1 MQTLEKNQV
10 RLQALREKTE
20 DKLRERLGKFDEKLK
35 EMLKRVEAYRFIGVS
50 SFLLTLTTYARVPEP
65 LAVPKTYLYLKPDT
79 GTNTYSGNREI
90 RIDSSFFVTMK
101 RPKETEFRT

>member
-1 MQTLEKNQV
+1 MQTLEKNQI

-50 SFLLTLTTYARVPEP
+50 
-65 LAVPKTYLYLKPDT
+65 
-79 GTNTYSGNREI
+79 
-90 RIDSSFFVTMK
+90 
-101 RPKETEFRT
+101 

>member
-35 EMLKRVEAYRFIGVS
+35 EMLNRFIGVS
-50 SFLLTLTTYARVPEP
+50 YFVLFSS
-65 LAVPKTYLYLKPDT
+65 LKPVKLARNRAELFPSCKKKT
-79 GTNTYSGNREI
+79 SILIKAFITLIFLSGRVQDGRVDQIENGKTR
-90 RIDSSFFVTMK
+90 RHLQ
-101 RPKETEFRT
+101 TE

>member
-50 SFLLTLTTYARVPEP
+50 SFVLLSSLKSVKLAR
-65 LAVPKTYLYLKPDT
+65 
-79 GTNTYSGNREI
+79 
-90 RIDSSFFVTMK
+90 DSAELFPSCKKKDEHFD
-101 RPKETEFRT
+101 